1 MAVCSL
7 AICMKKQVF
16 SSHKFTNRNK
26 IKKKKKI
33 SKKVL
38 TNKTICAK
46 IVKVERVI
54 QDNKICG

>member
-1 MAVCSL
+1 MAGCSL

-46 IVKVERVI
+46 IVKVE
-54 QDNKICG
+54 